1 MSVFNAKK
9 EGHHTEALAF
19 LDPEGGVDIQR
30 YDTLKYRKFDQLT
43 DKQLGFFWRPEEVDI
58 IRDAKDFK
66 DLNEHERHIFTSN
79 LKRQILLDSVQ
90 GRSPNLVFLPIVSLP
105 EVETWIETWA
115 FSETIHSRSYTH
127 IIRNVYP
134 DPGKIF
140 DEMMDVKQILECG
153 NDIAYYY
160 DDLIQNN

>member
-1 MSVFNAKK
+1 MSVFNAQK

-58 IRDAKDFK
+58 LRDAKDFK

-90 GRSPNLVFLPIVSLP
+90 GRAPAESFGSLVSIP
-105 EVETWIETWA
+105 ELENWIITWTY
-115 FSETIHSRSYTH
+115 FSIYMSVGVNACKSYIDHPRPESCYTQLL
-127 IIRNVYP
+127 
-134 DPGKIF
+134 F
-140 DEMMDVKQILECG
+140 
-153 NDIAYYY
+153 
-160 DDLIQNN
+160 